1 MTEARV
7 PSNDRQVG
15 LPIRLAYGVGAIAD
29 GAKNAAFNS
38 FLVLYYTTVLGLPG
52 TLSGL
57 AVFIA
62 LCADAITDPLVGSLS
77 DHFRSR
83 WGRRHPFMYFS
94 AIPMGLCFYGLF
106 APPDGLTEN
115 QLFGWLTAFAI
126 GVRLFLTF
134 YMVPSGALGPEMTT
148 HYDER
153 TRLVAY
159 RWLIGWIGA
168 LVVAVSGWLVFF
180 ADVEVVGDGR
190 LDAAN
195 YPQLG
200 VFVGILV
207 ATAILVSSLG
217 THSVIPR
224 LRQIDVA
231 GPLFSLTR
239 FATDAAAALRNH
251 SLRVL
256 LGSSLFSATALG
268 VSEVLG
274 TYMNTWFWEFPST
287 QIGFLAGA
295 QVFPLLLGFALVGP
309 ISERW
314 DKRKAVIGL
323 ALFAILWG
331 PLPVL
336 MRFAGLAP
344 ENGSPY
350 LIAFIMGHGLFL
362 VAAAIQIGIL
372 NSSMVMDATDEHEL
386 ESGERREGTFIA
398 VTTFTGKAVSGF
410 GNFLGGVLLDV
421 IDFPRGSV
429 DAAVG
434 NVPEETIF
442 QLGLVAGPGLVIFHL
457 CGLWFITRLRLT
469 RERYAEISSALAER
483 AGARPT
489 VRRDDG

>member
-1 MTEARV
+1 MSAASA
-7 PSNDRQVG
+7 PADDRQV
-15 LPIRLAYGVGAIAD
+15 PFSIRIAYGIGAIAD
-29 GAKNAAFNS
+29 GAKNSAFNA

-57 AVFIA
+57 AIFIA
-62 LCADAITDPLVGSLS
+62 LCVDAITDPLVGSIS
-77 DHFRSR
+77 DHFHSR

-106 APPDGLTEN
+106 SPPEGLSQN
-115 QLFGWLTAFAI
+115 QLFAWLVAFAI

-134 YMVPSGALGPEMTT
+134 YMVPSGALAPEMTT

-153 TRLVAY
+153 TRLVSY
-159 RWLIGWIGA
+159 RWLIGWLGA
-168 LVVAVSGWLVFF
+168 LTVAMSGWLVFF
-180 ADVEVVGDGR
+180 ADREVVGDGR
-190 LDAAN
+190 LDSSN

-200 VFVGILV
+200 IFAGILV
-207 ATAILVSSLG
+207 ATAILVSSAG
-217 THSVIPR
+217 THRVIPK
-224 LRQIDVA
+224 LRRVGA
-231 GPLFSLTR
+231 GGSLFSATR
-239 FATDAAAALRNH
+239 FARDAVAALRNH
-251 SLRVL
+251 SLRML

-287 QIGFLAGA
+287 QIGILAGA
-295 QVFPLLLGFALVGP
+295 QVFPLLLGFSMVGP
-309 ISERW
+309 ISQRW
-314 DKRKAVIGL
+314 DKRKATIGL

-336 MRFAGLAP
+336 LRFAGLAP
-344 ENGSPY
+344 ENGSPF
-350 LIAFIMGHGLFL
+350 LIVFIMGHGLFL
-362 VAAAIQIGIL
+362 IAAAIQIGIL

-421 IDFPRGSV
+421 IDFPVGQV

-434 NVPEETIF
+434 NVPGETIF
-442 QLGLVAGPGLVIFHL
+442 KLGLVAGPGLVIFYL
-457 CGLWFITRLRLT
+457 CGLWFITRMRLS
-469 RERYAEISSALAER
+469 RERYSEISRGLAER
-483 AGARPT
+483 GSRGAS
-489 VRRDDG
+489 GG

>member
-1 MTEARV
+1 
-7 PSNDRQVG
+7 
-15 LPIRLAYGVGAIAD
+15 
-29 GAKNAAFNS
+29 
-38 FLVLYYTTVLGLPG
+38 
-52 TLSGL
+52 
-57 AVFIA
+57 
-62 LCADAITDPLVGSLS
+62 
-77 DHFRSR
+77 
-83 WGRRHPFMYFS
+83 
-94 AIPMGLCFYGLF
+94 
-106 APPDGLTEN
+106 
-115 QLFGWLTAFAI
+115 
-126 GVRLFLTF
+126 
-134 YMVPSGALGPEMTT
+134 
-148 HYDER
+148 
-153 TRLVAY
+153 
-159 RWLIGWIGA
+159 
-168 LVVAVSGWLVFF
+168 
-180 ADVEVVGDGR
+180 
-190 LDAAN
+190 
-195 YPQLG
+195 
-200 VFVGILV
+200 
-207 ATAILVSSLG
+207 
-217 THSVIPR
+217 
-224 LRQIDVA
+224 
-231 GPLFSLTR
+231 
-239 FATDAAAALRNH
+239 
-251 SLRVL
+251 VL

-434 NVPEETIF
+434 NVPEQTIF